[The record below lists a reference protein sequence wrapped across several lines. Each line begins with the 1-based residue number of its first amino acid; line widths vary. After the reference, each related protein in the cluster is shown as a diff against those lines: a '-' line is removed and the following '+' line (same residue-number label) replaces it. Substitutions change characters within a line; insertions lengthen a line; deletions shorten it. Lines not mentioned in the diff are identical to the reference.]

1 MGENEQ
7 GGMLRVVVV
16 VGLVALISFVII
28 ASVIGLKGKM
38 SASQS
43 TATDNI
49 ASNMSQVQKETETI
63 TDDADN
69 SKYTYS
75 YDDDD
80 KTATIIGTADGAF
93 AGEAITLPT
102 NVVND
107 GTTYKVTG
115 VGIGGMG
122 HAKMTSVVVPAS
134 IKTID
139 NYAFMGDSTLTSVD
153 FVASLDSI
161 GISSFANTGLTSID
175 LKGTKKIGDSAFQNT
190 KITSVKMSSGVEVI
204 GTGAFQGLPISSIT
218 IPDTVYNIGYVA
230 FNNTNITTV
239 HVPFIG
245 QKSSTE
251 YIQKL
256 AFNRDATIIAD
267 ATYPG

>member
-16 VGLVALISFVII
+16 VGLVALISIVII
-28 ASVIGLKGKM
+28 TSVIGLKGKM
-38 SASQS
+38 SASQNN
-43 TATDNI
+43 ATDNI
-49 ASNMSQVQKETETI
+49 ATNMSQIEKETTI
-63 TDDADN
+63 VTDKADN

-75 YDDDD
+75 YDESA
-80 KTATIIGTADGAF
+80 KTATITGTVSDAF
-93 AGEAITLPT
+93 ANEDIVLPT
-102 NVVND
+102 NVIKD
-107 GTTYKVTG
+107 GTTYSVTG
-115 VGIGGMG
+115 IGIGGMG
-122 HAKMTSVVVPAS
+122 RAKMKSATIPAS

-139 NYAFMGDSTLTSVD
+139 MYAFMGDSTLTSVD
-153 FVASLDSI
+153 FAASLDSI
-161 GISSFANTGLTSID
+161 GDSAFVNTGLTAID
-175 LKGTKKIGDSAFQNT
+175 VKGTKKIGDSAFQNT

-204 GTGAFQGLPISSIT
+204 GTGAFQGLAINSIT

-230 FNNTNITTV
+230 FNNTNINTV
-239 HVPFIG
+239 HVPFVG

-256 AFNRDATIIAD
+256 AFNRDATIIAG